1 MRYCTGNIRTLSDAS
16 TEVARLHAFCDI
28 INEYSMYSTEERRI
42 VDSNVGYALQVIHDL
57 VADLDSVIERL
68 ALDAANTKK

>member
-16 TEVARLHAFCDI
+16 IEVARLHALCDI
-28 INEYSMYSTEERRI
+28 INEYSNNSTEERKT
-42 VDSNVGYALQVIHDL
+42 VDNNVGFALQVVHDL
-57 VADLDSVIERL
+57 VADLDSQMERL